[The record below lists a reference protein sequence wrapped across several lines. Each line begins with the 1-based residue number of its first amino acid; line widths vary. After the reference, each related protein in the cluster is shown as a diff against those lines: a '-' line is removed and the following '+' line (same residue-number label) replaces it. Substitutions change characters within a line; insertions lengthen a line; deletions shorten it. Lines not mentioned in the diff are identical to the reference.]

1 MRVAMEG
8 GIGNAEGGIKRRW
21 GRQGKGEGGRL
32 GDEGCG
38 RFTEKNKHPPAMHSP
53 RGWCKHGRVNQMVK
67 IAPHR
72 FQGIVGR
79 SNVQH

>member
-1 MRVAMEG
+1 VEG
-8 GIGNAEGGIKRRW
+8 GIGNAECGIKRRW
-21 GRQGKGEGGRL
+21 